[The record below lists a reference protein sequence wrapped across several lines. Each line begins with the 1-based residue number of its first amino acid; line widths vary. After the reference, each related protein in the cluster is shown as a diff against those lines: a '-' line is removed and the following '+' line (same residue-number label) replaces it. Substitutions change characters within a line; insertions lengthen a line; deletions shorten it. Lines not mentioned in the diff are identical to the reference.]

1 MAEKKYVQLISQI
14 KKWTG
19 EDGGD
24 PYAWMDTLTNTSD
37 LNLREGIMF
46 PDVTFYK
53 LTGTEYVPKAYRI
66 FKSPDETW
74 MFEWEDEAAL
84 PLARALVDTIYV
96 DKGLSYEDFQ
106 IPSQVTRGA
115 AEEASSGGR
124 RRRRTRKTRKGRK
137 SRRCRTKRR
146 RSRR

>member
-1 MAEKKYVQLISQI
+1 MADKKYVQLIGQI

-19 EDGGD
+19 EAGAD
-24 PYAWMDTLTNTSD
+24 PYVWIDTLTNTSD
-37 LNLREGIMF
+37 LNLTEGIIF

-53 LTGTEYVPKAYRI
+53 LKGTDYIPKSYRI

-74 MFEWEDEAAL
+74 MFEWDNEAAV
-84 PLARALVDTIYV
+84 PFAKALVDTIYV

-106 IPSQVTRGA
+106 IPSQFTRA
-115 AEEASSGGR
+115 EASSGGR
-124 RRRRTRKTRKGRK
+124 RRRRCRKTRKGRK

-146 RSRR
+146 RNRR